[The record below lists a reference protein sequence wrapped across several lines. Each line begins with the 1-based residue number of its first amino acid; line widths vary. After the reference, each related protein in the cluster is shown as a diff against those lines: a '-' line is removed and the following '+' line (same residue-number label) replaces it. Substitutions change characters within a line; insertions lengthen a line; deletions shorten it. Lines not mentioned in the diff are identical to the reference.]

1 MIQKKTYYLVIP
13 DRSLDL
19 PNHKMPEKAFKI
31 FVVEDDEWYNRLL
44 VHTLSLNP
52 DYEIQSFTTGKDCLA
67 NLHQEPDVVTLD
79 YRLPDMKGLDVLKQI
94 KEINEDVQIILIS
107 EQDDIEVVVTLLQ
120 SGAFDYIVKSKDIRE
135 RLLNTVNNIRQG
147 SNLKKEIVSLR
158 QEVKQKYTHQNTIIG
173 NSTATRKVYELI
185 EKAIRTN
192 ITVTITGETGTGKEL
207 VAKAIHYSSSRSK
220 QPFVPVNVAAIPKD
234 LIESELFGHE
244 KGSFTGAS
252 FRRIGKFEEANGG
265 TLFLDEIAEMDISLQ
280 AKLLRAL
287 QEKEVIRIGSNTPVK
302 FDCRIIIATNKDL
315 QEEIKN
321 GNFRQDL
328 YYRLYGLP
336 IELPPL
342 REREN
347 DVIVL
352 AKHFISLFCQ
362 ENKMEVKTLTSEAT
376 ARLLSYPFP
385 GNIRELKSVIELAVT
400 LADQDEITADH
411 IVLGRGQDLLEDAFN
426 REMSL
431 REYDILIVKKY
442 LEKYNNNIKLVA
454 EKLDLGVATIYRML
468 KETGKE

>member
-1 MIQKKTYYLVIP
+1 MA
-13 DRSLDL
+13 
-19 PNHKMPEKAFKI
+19 EKPFKI
-31 FVVEDDEWYNRLL
+31 FVVEDDEWYSRLL

-52 DYEIQSFTTGKDCLA
+52 DYDIQAFATGKDCLA
-67 NLHQEPDVVTLD
+67 NLHQEPDVITLD

-94 KEINEDVQIILIS
+94 KEINEDIQIILIS

-147 SNLKKEIVSLR
+147 SNLRKEIVTLR
-158 QEVKQKYTHQNTIIG
+158 QEVKKKYTHQNTIIG
-173 NSTATRKVYELI
+173 NSAGTRKVYELI

-192 ITVTITGETGTGKEL
+192 ITVSVTGETGTGKEL
-207 VAKAIHYSSSRSK
+207 VAKAIHYSSCRAK
-220 QPFVPVNVAAIPKD
+220 EPFVAVNVAAIPKD

-244 KGSFTGAS
+244 KGAFTGAT
-252 FRRIGKFEEANGG
+252 FRRIGKFEEAHGG
-265 TLFLDEIAEMDISLQ
+265 TLFLDEIAEMEISLQ

-287 QEKEVIRIGSNTPVK
+287 QEKEVIRVGSNTPVK

-315 QEEIKN
+315 QEEIKK

-336 IELPPL
+336 IALPPL
-342 REREN
+342 RDREN
-347 DVIVL
+347 DVILL
-352 AKHFISLFCQ
+352 AKHFINVFCQ
-362 ENKMEVKTLTSEAT
+362 ENKMAVKTLTSEAT
-376 ARLLSYPFP
+376 SRLLAYPFP
-385 GNIRELKSVIELAVT
+385 GNVRELKSVIELAVT
-400 LADQDEITADH
+400 LADHDEITSDH
-411 IVLGRGQDLLEDAFN
+411 IVLGRGDDLLNDAFS

-431 REYDILIVKKY
+431 RDYDLLIVRKF

-454 EKLDLGVATIYRML
+454 EKLDIGVATIYRML
-468 KETGKE
+468 KENGK